1 MEILIHISACSHLFQ
16 VGNQRIILKQT
27 RYDKNHC
34 VTNRH
39 KDKQQLESVKETE
52 VTFDK
57 YTWFLTN
64 ISQLR

>member
-1 MEILIHISACSHLFQ
+1 MKILIHISAYTHLFQ

-27 RYDKNHC
+27 RYNKNHC
-34 VTNRH
+34 ITNS
-39 KDKQQLESVKETE
+39 KQQLESVKEIE

-64 ISQLR
+64 IAQLR